1 MHNDPVPA
9 TEGIRVRPL
18 GVHALVMTSFALLCL
33 TAEAPAQS
41 GGGNQRDIPSLIR
54 ALADSDAVVRENAAE
69 ALGRRGPEAEQAIP
83 DLIRLLSDRDP
94 YVNGKA
100 ADALSRI
107 GKGSVPG
114 LISALTHG
122 ETNVRWCAAI
132 ALGKMGTGAREAV
145 PMLADA
151 LRDSED
157 NVRWSAAVALGGMG
171 TLAGEAIPAL
181 IRCLYDRDE
190 DVRRGADMA
199 LDEIDPGRRSRTPDW
214 HAAVAVIDTL
224 TPALM
229 SELHVPGVSIAVIHD
244 RAVVWSGEYGV
255 ADVSRRTPVTRETLF
270 EAASMTKPVFTYTV
284 MKLVEQGKIDLDRP
298 LTEYLKERAFP
309 DQPSRSLITARMVL
323 THTGGFPNWRKGGEE
338 RDGPLPVINR
348 PGSRFSYSGEGIFYL
363 QRAVEK
369 ITGEPIAVLA
379 KRTLFDPMGLVRTT
393 YVWTRSADSVLAAG
407 HASDGTFL
415 MKTRYTHANAAYTL
429 YTTAG
434 EYAAFLVEIL
444 KTDRSARYS
453 LSRGSIGA
461 MLGHH
466 VAVDARGPIG
476 RPGRARGFE
485 VYWGL
490 GWSINTTSE
499 GDIVHHGGA
508 NGSGF
513 RCFSQ
518 FSPGRGTGI
527 VIMTNGVRGDDL
539 WARLIASV
547 GDI

>member
-1 MHNDPVPA
+1 MRLPGHHV
-9 TEGIRVRPL
+9 
-18 GVHALVMTSFALLCL
+18 LVSIASALLVAS
-33 TAEAPAQS
+33 AEAPAQS
-41 GGGNQRDIPSLIR
+41 GGGNREGIPSLIR

-69 ALGRRGPEAEQAIP
+69 ALGKYGPEAEPAILP
-83 DLIRLLSDRDP
+83 LIQLLSDRDP
-94 YVNGKA
+94 FVNGRA

-107 GKGSVPG
+107 GKGSVPS
-114 LISALTHG
+114 LIHALRDG

-132 ALGKMGTGAREAV
+132 ALGKIGTGAQEAV
-145 PMLADA
+145 PMLAGA
-151 LRDSED
+151 LRDSDD
-157 NVRWSAAVALGGMG
+157 NVRWSAAVALGSMR
-171 TLAGEAIPAL
+171 THAREAIPAL
-181 IRCLYDRDE
+181 IRCLHDRDE

-199 LDEIDPGRRSRTPDW
+199 LDEVDPGRCSRTPDW
-214 HAAVAVIDTL
+214 RLAVAAIDSL

-244 RAVVWSGEYGV
+244 RAVVWSGEYGI
-255 ADVSRRTPVTRETLF
+255 ADVSRHTPVTRETLF

-298 LTEYLKERAFP
+298 LTEYLNDRPFP

-363 QRAVEK
+363 QRVVEK

-393 YVWTRSADSVLAAG
+393 YVWTRSADRLLAAG
-407 HASDGTFL
+407 HATDGTFL

-429 YTTAG
+429 YTTPG

-444 KTDRSARYS
+444 KTDRSAPYS
-453 LSRGSIGA
+453 LSRESVGA

-476 RPGRARGFE
+476 RPAAAKGLDVF
-485 VYWGL
+485 WGL
-490 GWSINTTSE
+490 GWSINSTE
-499 GDIVHHGGA
+499 GGDIIHHSGA